1 MDTIYKALRDR
12 GIAIDQGLLRN
23 SDDSDGRIQAWA
35 EEHLS
40 EATLLTQEE
49 LDL

>member
-12 GIAIDQGLLRN
+12 GIAIDRGLLTN
-23 SDDSDGRIQAWA
+23 AEDSDDQAQAWA
-35 EEHLS
+35 EEYLS